1 MKQWIVKR
9 CLGYLLLGGMVVSG
23 LLGCSDK
30 PVDYFSGYGEA
41 DYVRLSA
48 PLSGTL
54 RQLQLVRGG
63 AAQAGNPAFVLEQDS
78 ERAAH
83 DEAIA
88 RLQQAQATLADLQK
102 GKRPDEMAAL
112 QAQVQQ
118 TQAALQLAQSDL
130 QRQQKLV
137 DTHFIAPSQLDKF
150 QSAVLQNQA
159 LLQQTQAQLRV
170 ARLGARADEI
180 KAAEQAVATAQA
192 QLAQADWKVSQKS
205 VAVPIN
211 AQVADI
217 YYREGEWVAAGSP
230 VISLLPAVNI
240 KARFFVPQAALSRFQ
255 LGQPVSLQCDGCQ
268 PIDATVSYI
277 AAQAE
282 YTSPFIYSRESR
294 ATLVFMLEAK
304 PIKPDGLTL
313 HPGQPLEV
321 HLPVG
326 QVNPAVGSGSH
337 QPEPGVAKPSGQD
350 TTHD

>member
-30 PVDYFSGYGEA
+30 PVDYFPGYGEA

-63 AAQAGNPAFVLEQDS
+63 AARAGNPAFVLEQDS

-137 DTHFIAPSQLDKF
+137 DTHFIAPMKSRRLNRRLPLHERSWHRPIGRSVKNRWRCLSTPRWPIF
-150 QSAVLQNQA
+150 ITVKGSGW
-159 LLQQTQAQLRV
+159 LRV
-170 ARLGARADEI
+170 RL
-180 KAAEQAVATAQA
+180 
-192 QLAQADWKVSQKS
+192 
-205 VAVPIN
+205 
-211 AQVADI
+211 
-217 YYREGEWVAAGSP
+217 
-230 VISLLPAVNI
+230 
-240 KARFFVPQAALSRFQ
+240 
-255 LGQPVSLQCDGCQ
+255 
-268 PIDATVSYI
+268 
-277 AAQAE
+277 
-282 YTSPFIYSRESR
+282 
-294 ATLVFMLEAK
+294 
-304 PIKPDGLTL
+304 
-313 HPGQPLEV
+313 
-321 HLPVG
+321 
-326 QVNPAVGSGSH
+326 
-337 QPEPGVAKPSGQD
+337 
-350 TTHD
+350 